1 MAAPGTV
8 RGAETL
14 SRVMREETYRKGVW
28 EIKVSLSWPNTVKL
42 STDQPLQRR
51 TAANTRLPE
60 TGCFASES
68 PAGSY
73 GSSSVKLD
81 IL

>member
-8 RGAETL
+8 RGTETL
-14 SRVMREETYRKGVW
+14 NRVMREETYRKGVW

-51 TAANTRLPE
+51 TAANTRLAKI
-60 TGCFASES
+60 GCFTSES
-68 PAGSY
+68 PAGSMA
-73 GSSSVKLD
+73 VAQ
-81 IL
+81 